1 MTLDEVVEQE
11 KQPTVR
17 TKSEKLSPVGGG
29 WGLPMKGQVA
39 PWEDG

>member
-29 WGLPMKGQVA
+29 PGLPMKG
-39 PWEDG
+39 PGGPLGG